1 MTLNEMKPLGYKNE
15 EERKYI
21 EKELKKKN
29 EEERKYID
37 LNPLPGSFSNYV
49 KQQKVLC

>member
-1 MTLNEMKPLGYKNE
+1 MTLNQLKPLGYKNE

-29 EEERKYID
+29 EEERKYI
-37 LNPLPGSFSNYV
+37 SFTW
-49 KQQKVLC
+49 VLFQLC